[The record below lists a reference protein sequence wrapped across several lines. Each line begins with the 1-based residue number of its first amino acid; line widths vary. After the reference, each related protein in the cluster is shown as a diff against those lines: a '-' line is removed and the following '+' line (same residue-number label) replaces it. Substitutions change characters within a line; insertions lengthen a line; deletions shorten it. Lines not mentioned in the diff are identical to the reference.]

1 MYDNICQYR
10 QREENMIEVLLENGE
25 IKKVLSID
33 ELDVDRSKILSI
45 QLMEA
50 SEKEITTLAKHF
62 DFIIQPLDKRSEIE
76 ISSRYVEIDSQI
88 FLNLTFPNLTK
99 DQTIEEAFIHVII
112 LKDILILNLNGV
124 SDISLIQILKN
135 RIFYTNNINSD
146 QELPLLFLSSL
157 TDYYADLI
165 ELVSKKVKRYFK
177 EVLDLKNISVEEL
190 DNLTKIK
197 LDNIQ
202 LKECLIELQRIILQ
216 LRRSPAM
223 NERSQELLISESKDL
238 SVINGHINYNFDRLN
253 DLKDNISS
261 KIELEQNHIIKI
273 FTVVTVCI
281 APPSLIAGIY
291 GMNFDIMPELGW
303 NLGYPFSV
311 IIMIL
316 SISITLVILKFK
328 KWI

>member
-1 MYDNICQYR
+1 
-10 QREENMIEVLLENGE
+10 MIEVLLSNGE
-25 IKKVLSID
+25 IKKFSSID
-33 ELDVDRSKILSI
+33 DLDIDRSKILSI

-50 SEKEITTLAKHF
+50 SEKEISTLAKRF
-62 DFIIQPLDKRSEIE
+62 DFVIQPLDKRSEIE

-99 DQTIEEAFIHVII
+99 DQTIEESLIHVII

-124 SDISLIQILKN
+124 SGISLIQILKN
-135 RIFYTNNINSD
+135 RIFYTSNINSD
-146 QELPLLFLSSL
+146 QELTLLFLSSL

-177 EVLDLKNISVEEL
+177 EVLELKNISLEEL

-216 LRRSPAM
+216 LRRSTAM
-223 NERSQELLISESKDL
+223 NERSQQLLISESKDL
-238 SVINGHINYNFDRLN
+238 AVINGHINYNFDRLN

-281 APPSLIAGIY
+281 APPGLIAGIY

-303 NLGYPFSV
+303 NFGYPFSV
-311 IIMIL
+311 LIMI
-316 SISITLVILKFK
+316 ISIIITLGILKYK